1 MSVVVVVFSLPSI
14 INYARRPAIP
24 AVGEVARQD
33 VIATISFDVYKP
45 DSIWRPESLSV
56 IRSVPV
62 VLKYDRTVGD
72 SMISVF
78 DSVWNVVVSVMDSE
92 RLDFNDKV
100 KFVREIFPKLTRQQ
114 QEQLVLMKG
123 IKDFGGVIKSA
134 LRIAYSEGFVSSNPI
149 PGEEEPELY
158 SIKNGDKENVYSHSL
173 VANDSTIVMEIDKY
187 LERQYKNSPQ
197 KIELAEA
204 IVKRFLVPNL
214 IPDIEETRK
223 ERLKALSK
231 ISNKYFSVKK
241 GEKIVSKYERVDDK
255 TYLKLLWYYKT
266 LEKKSTPT
274 NIFIRIGAIVGSFLL
289 ILLVT
294 IMFATFIIWKYPA
307 YWEDSKFMLIVG
319 GLLILVGV
327 LSHILKYFGFSAFA
341 FPVLMVP
348 IVVSSISDDWLG
360 FISAAVCVMLVTIG
374 FRGDVVFVISYLLAS
389 AVLSFRAKSV
399 QFKNLF
405 YRPITY
411 STVIGI
417 LTVVI
422 LNLALFGIV
431 DINLVKFAAEFGVA
445 SVVSPFLGV
454 LLLPLAEKIS
464 GSATIFTLMD
474 LTDLN
479 TVLLKKLA
487 VEAPGTY
494 NHSVLVGNAAAAAA
508 EAIGANPALAKAGG
522 YYHDIGKLVNPQ
534 YFEENQTG
542 HNPHRNLSPFE
553 SYRIIVSH
561 TAEGVEIGKLHK
573 LPKKILDII
582 QQHHGTSVVE
592 YFYLKAKSLNPTVTK
607 NEFRYPG
614 PKPQF
619 VEAAIIM
626 ICDVVEAALRSRRDS
641 LPESVD
647 EIKSFAWKLIL
658 DKIEDGQFDEAPI
671 SVADIKKVID
681 VIVPIYKGVYH
692 SRGVHER
699 VEERQT

>member
-1 MSVVVVVFSLPSI
+1 MVVVVFSLPSI
-14 INYARRPAIP
+14 INYARKPAIP

-33 VIATISFDVYKP
+33 IIAAIPFDVYKP

-62 VLKYDRTVGD
+62 VLKYDRSIGD

-78 DSVWNVVVSVMDSE
+78 DSVWTVIVSALDSQKLSFDD
-92 RLDFNDKV
+92 RVRFV
-100 KFVREIFPKLTRQQ
+100 GKFFPQLSRQQ

-123 IKDFGGVIKSA
+123 VRDFGGVVKSA

-149 PGEEEPELY
+149 PGEEPPELY
-158 SIKNGDKENVYSHSL
+158 CIKTGGRENVYSHSL
-173 VANDSTIVMEIDKY
+173 VADDSTILIEVRKY
-187 LERQYKNSPQ
+187 IERQYKNSPQ

-214 IPDIEETRK
+214 VPDIEETRK
-223 ERLKALSK
+223 RRKESLSK
-231 ISNKYFSVKK
+231 ISKKYFSVKE
-241 GEKIVSKYERVDDK
+241 GEKIVGKYERVDDK

-266 LEKKSTPT
+266 LERKSLPA
-274 NIFIRIGAIVGSFLL
+274 NIFMKIGAVFGSFVMVLF
-289 ILLVT
+289 VVV
-294 IMFATFIIWKYPA
+294 MFATFIVWKYPA
-307 YWEDSKFMLIVG
+307 YWNDAKFMLVVG
-319 GLLILVGV
+319 CVLVLVGI
-327 LSHILKYFGFSAFA
+327 LSHILKYFGFSVFA
-341 FPVLMVP
+341 FPVLLVP
-348 IVVSSISDDWLG
+348 VVVASISDDWLG
-360 FISAAVCVMLVTIG
+360 FISAAACVILETIG
-374 FRGDVVFVISYLLAS
+374 FRGDVVFAVSYLLAS
-389 AVLSFRAKSV
+389 AILSFRAKNI

-411 STVIGI
+411 SAIVGI
-417 LTVVI
+417 FTVVV
-422 LNLALFGIV
+422 LNLVLFGIV
-431 DINLVKFAAEFGVA
+431 DTNLAKFVAEFGVA
-445 SVVSPFLGV
+445 SVISPFLGL
-454 LLLPLAEKIS
+454 LLLPVAEKIS
-464 GSATIFTLMD
+464 GGATIFTLMD

-561 TAEGVEIGKLHK
+561 TTEGVEIGKLHK
-573 LPKKILDII
+573 LPQKILDII

-592 YFYLKAKSLNPTVTK
+592 YFYLKAKGLNPIVTK
-607 NEFRYPG
+607 DEFRYPG

-619 VEAAIIM
+619 VEAAVIM
-626 ICDVVEAALRSRRDS
+626 ICDVVEAALRSRRDL
-641 LPESVD
+641 LPESAN

-671 SVADIKKVID
+671 SVSDIKKVID

-692 SRGVHER
+692 SRGVHEK